1 MKHDAS
7 KEERGASAGSPP
19 IPGAQPGDAEP
30 RSAEPRETGRVILD
44 AAGIQRAV
52 TRIAHEILERNT
64 DPASVAVVGIV
75 AGGVPIAEML
85 ASRLREIGG
94 SEVRLGS
101 LDVTLYRD
109 DVIGRGKRP
118 LPKRTRIPFSVM
130 GLRVVLVDDVVFTGR
145 TIRAAMDAV
154 IDFGRPE
161 GIQVASLVDR
171 GHRELPIQVD
181 FVGKNI
187 PTARAEQV
195 AFQPDAGG
203 GYEVVLR

>member
-1 MKHDAS
+1 MKHDAAD
-7 KEERGASAGSPP
+7 GT
-19 IPGAQPGDAEP
+19 DEP
-30 RSAEPRETGRVILD
+30 RKPSRVILD
-44 AAGIQRAV
+44 ASGIQRAV
-52 TRIAHEILERNT
+52 TRIAHEILERNS
-64 DPASVAVVGIV
+64 DPDSIAVVGIV
-75 AGGVPIAEML
+75 SGGVPIAEML
-85 ASRLREIGG
+85 VSQLRAIAGADI
-94 SEVRLGS
+94 RLGS

-118 LPKRTRIPFSVM
+118 LPKRTQIPFSVM

-154 IDFGRPE
+154 IDFGRPD
-161 GIQVASLVDR
+161 GIQVASLIDR

-195 AFQPDAGG
+195 AFQLDASGD
-203 GYEVVLR
+203 YEVVLR